1 MKNLFNLIFIG
12 MISFLII
19 SCETISD
26 KILPEPDLSLLE
38 DEVEI
43 YRSYEDV
50 DNITL
55 EVMQSNGLGARIINS
70 TQTLLCHASDVKV
83 DKLTK
88 KIIIDF
94 GTGCTSPEGVVRKGK
109 VLLTYSGNLAF
120 PGSTIIT
127 SFEGYEVNGLK
138 LEGTRVLTNTGIN
151 LATSTITMTVKV
163 ENGKI
168 TWPDNTFAT
177 LKMNQVREIKLEA
190 QGYETSVIGTGEGK
204 SRGDYNYSTLI
215 TTPLK
220 LTQTCIASGIWVP
233 NSGVMQF
240 IFKGIKSS
248 VDYGSGTCDK
258 VGKVTYPGGSKDVT
272 FD

>member
-1 MKNLFNLIFIG
+1 MKNLLTIIFIG
-12 MISFLII
+12 MTSFLIS
-19 SCETISD
+19 SCESVTD
-26 KILPEPDLSLLE
+26 TILPEPDLSLLE

-55 EVMQSNGLGARIINS
+55 EVMQANGLGARVLNS
-70 TQTLLCHASDVKV
+70 SQTMLCQSAVVNV
-83 DKLTK
+83 DKQTK
-88 KIIIDF
+88 KIIVDF
-94 GTGCTSPEGVVRKGK
+94 GTGCTSEDGVVRKGK
-109 VLLTYSGNLAF
+109 VLLTYSGSLLF

-127 SFEGYEVNGLK
+127 SFEGYEVDGLK
-138 LEGTRVLTNTGIN
+138 LEGTRLLTNTGIN

-177 LKMNQVREIKLEA
+177 LKMDQVREITLGTG
-190 QGYETSVIGTGEGK
+190 GYEASVTGTGSGK

-215 TTPLK
+215 TNPLK
-220 LTQTCIASGIWVP
+220 LTQTCISSGIWVP

-240 IFKGIKSS
+240 TYKGIDAS
-248 VDYGSGTCDK
+248 VDYGSGSCDK
-258 VGKVTYPGGSKDVT
+258 MGKVTYPGGSKDIT